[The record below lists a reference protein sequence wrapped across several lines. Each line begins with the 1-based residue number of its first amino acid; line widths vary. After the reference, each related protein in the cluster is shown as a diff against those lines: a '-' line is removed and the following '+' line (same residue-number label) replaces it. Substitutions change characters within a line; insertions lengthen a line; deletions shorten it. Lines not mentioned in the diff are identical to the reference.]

1 MNLLAHE
8 SSPYLRQHADNP
20 VDWHPWGPEAMAE
33 AAERDVPI
41 LLSVGYSACHWCHVM
56 AHESFED
63 ETTAAYMNE
72 HFVNVKVD
80 REERPDVDAVYM
92 DAVQAMTGRGGWP
105 MTVFLTADGR
115 PFYGGTYFP
124 PSGTHGMPGFGD
136 LMAAI
141 VDAWTNRRPELLDQ
155 AGNLTEALGR
165 SGRLESGDDIVGP
178 EVLEGAYRHFRS
190 IHDDRWGG
198 FGSAPK
204 FPTPQNLDFVVRTLA
219 RDHSAD
225 TQAMV
230 ETSLDAMA
238 SGGMYD
244 HLGGGFARYSVDAHW
259 VVPHFEKMLYDQAGL
274 LRLYVHGHQVTGH
287 DRYRQV
293 ATETVEYV
301 LRDLRQPGGG
311 IASAEDAD
319 SLDASGHSAEG
330 AFYVFTPD
338 EVRAAVAADAELA
351 DVAIE
356 FWELDRPANFE
367 GRWIPARTHH
377 RGDWERNEEVERARR
392 LLFEHRSRRPRPGLD
407 DKVLTEWN
415 GHWVAALAEAGAA
428 LDRPDWIDAA
438 VETATFLSDHLRR
451 DDGRWLR
458 SWQADVG
465 AKHLAFAGDHAAL
478 VDAFT
483 RLGEATGEA
492 RWIGHA
498 RATADAMIELFWD
511 ADQGGLFTTGVDGEQ
526 LVTRDKDLQDNALPS
541 ANSTACLALQRLGA
555 LVDDDGYRSRAE
567 AILRL
572 TGRLAGEAP
581 SGFGVLLGAIDFHH
595 RGAIEVVVTGERP
608 DLVAVVHRAYVPNAV
623 LAWGER
629 YPTPLWEGRQD
640 GFAYVCQDYACG
652 LPAGDPAALAA
663 QLTYRP
669 S

>member
-1 MNLLAHE
+1 MTGSNRLAAE

-20 VDWHPWGPEAMAE
+20 VDWWPWGPEATAE
-33 AAERDVPI
+33 AERRDVPM

-124 PSGTHGMPGFGD
+124 PSGRQGMPGFVD

-141 VDAWTNRRPELLDQ
+141 VDAWTNRREELLDQ
-155 AGNLTEALGR
+155 AGQLSEALGR
-165 SGRLESGDDIVGP
+165 TSQLEASEEIIGP
-178 EVLEGAYRHFRS
+178 EVLEGAYRHLRS
-190 IHDDRWGG
+190 VHDDDWGG
-198 FGSAPK
+198 FGRAPK

-219 RDHSAD
+219 RNGSSV

-238 SGGMYD
+238 SGGMFD
-244 HLGGGFARYSVDAHW
+244 HLGGGFARYSVDPHW
-259 VVPHFEKMLYDQAGL
+259 VVPHFEKMLYDQSGML
-274 LRLYVHGHQVTGH
+274 TLYVHAHQVTGH
-287 DRYRQV
+287 ERYRQV
-293 ATETVEYV
+293 ATEVVEYV

-319 SLDASGHSAEG
+319 SLDASGHSEEG
-330 AFYVFTPD
+330 VFYVFTPD
-338 EVRAAVAADAELA
+338 EVRSIIDDADLAEAA
-351 DVAIE
+351 IRY
-356 FWELDRPANFE
+356 WELDRDPNFE
-367 GRWIPARTHH
+367 GKWIPARTHH
-377 RGDWERNEEVERARR
+377 RGDWTRSPEIDTARR
-392 LLFEHRSRRPRPGLD
+392 SLFEARARRPRPGLD
-407 DKVLTEWN
+407 DKVLAEWN
-415 GHWVAALAEAGAA
+415 AQWIAALAEAGTA
-428 LDRPDWIDAA
+428 LDRPDWVDAA
-438 VETATFLSDHLRR
+438 VGTAEFLLAELRR

-458 SWQADVG
+458 AWQADSG
-465 AKHLAFAGDHAAL
+465 AKHLAFAGDHAGL

-483 RLGEATGEA
+483 RLAEATGEA
-492 RWIGHA
+492 RWLTHA
-498 RATADAMIELFWD
+498 RSAAGAMVELFWD
-511 ADQGGLFTTGVDGEQ
+511 DDHGGLFTTGTDGER
-526 LVTRDKDLQDNALPS
+526 LVTRDKDLQDGAQPS
-541 ANSTACLALQRLGA
+541 ANSTACLALLRLGA
-555 LVDDDGYRSRAE
+555 LTGDDGYRTRAE

-581 SGFGVLLGAIDFHH
+581 TGFGVLLAALDLHH
-595 RGAIEVVVTGERP
+595 SGSTEIVIAGGRP
-608 DLVAVVHRAYVPNAV
+608 DLVAAVHRRYLPNAV

-629 YPTPLWEGRQD
+629 FDSPLWEGRED
-640 GFAYVCQDYACG
+640 GRAYVCQHYACQ
-652 LPAGDPAALAA
+652 LPADDVDTLLA
-663 QLTYRP
+663 QLG
-669 S
+669 